1 MEKYVS
7 DRRKVNITSAI
18 GIFFLS
24 VLAFLYIIPFYIAL
38 INTFKIEKDIF
49 ESPMGI
55 PFQRLTLDN
64 LARNFNSSNF
74 NVLRAYFFTIL
85 IVFITLITV
94 GLLASMMS
102 YTLSRKR
109 TGFYKF
115 SYLLLLAGLMIPIQV
130 ILIPIIQI
138 LKTVHL
144 VLTVPGL
151 ILVYIAW
158 YMPFTSFVLT
168 GYMGTISTQLDESAT
183 IDGAT
188 PFLIFFR
195 IILPLIK
202 PALASVIIFIT
213 VWTWNDFVTPLVIF
227 GSSKFYTVTTGIYRA
242 VGQYTQKWDDV
253 FAILFFAATP
263 LVVFFLMAQ
272 RQFISGLTA
281 GSLKG

>member
-1 MEKYVS
+1 VEKYVI

-18 GIFFLS
+18 GIFLLS
-24 VLAFLYIIPFYIAL
+24 VLAFLYIVPFYIAL
-38 INTFKIEKDIF
+38 VNTFKIEKDIF

-138 LKTVHL
+138 LKAVHL